1 MRILADL
8 LEGMPIVTR
17 EADPRVLGPVA
28 EVWPEERA
36 AVERAV
42 AKRKNEYFATRH
54 LAREALDELAIP
66 KSAILNNDDR
76 SPRWPSGV
84 VGSLSHTDSWC
95 AVALTRPS
103 CGIRS
108 LGIDLERLGSVS
120 PEIAQRILSERE
132 LSVSNGEGAS
142 LRFSAKEAFYK
153 AVYPFVRRYVGFSE
167 VEIEIAANTR
177 TFEILV
183 VAEQLRAELQA
194 MRIWGFYA
202 TQSGLCCAAV
212 IVR

>member
-54 LAREALDELAIP
+54 LARQALEELAIP

-76 SPRWPSGV
+76 SPRWPSGI

-132 LSVSNGEGAS
+132 LRLSNTEEAS

-167 VEIEIAANTR
+167 VEIEIAANAR
-177 TFEILV
+177 TFEVLV
-183 VAEQLRAELQA
+183 VAEQLRSELQA
-194 MRIWGFYA
+194 MRIGGFYA
-202 TQSGLCCAAV
+202 THSGLCCAAV
-212 IVR
+212 IVS